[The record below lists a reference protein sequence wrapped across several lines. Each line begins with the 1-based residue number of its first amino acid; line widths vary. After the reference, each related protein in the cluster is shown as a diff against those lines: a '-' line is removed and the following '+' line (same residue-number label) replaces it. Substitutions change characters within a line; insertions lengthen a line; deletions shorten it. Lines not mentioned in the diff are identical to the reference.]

1 MVSGF
6 SRRITAEVS
15 GGIRMSDKKKT
26 FIGGVLLGV
35 AAAFLVL
42 CGGYYLYYGV
52 FPFSDS
58 AISGETGRKAVTIQR
73 LMEEKYLDGVDE
85 NLMAEGM
92 YAGMVASLEDPYSG
106 YYSPEQYQDL
116 MESTE
121 GKYQGIGLS
130 MMKDTETGEVTVQE
144 VYQDSPA
151 QEAGIQA
158 GDQLLELNGET
169 IADMELDQ
177 LASLLQNG
185 EEATLTLLREGS
197 EEPVTVT
204 VQAAEVEMTVVT
216 GRMLENQIGYIRI
229 SRFTD
234 GTPEQFE
241 TLYQSFQEQ
250 GMSGLIIDLRDNPG
264 GLLDAVCSTLEQ
276 ILPEGLIVYT
286 EDKDGNRVEHTG
298 EGNTPIQIPLT
309 VLINENSASAAE
321 IFAGAVKDYQ
331 VGTLVGTTTFGKGI
345 VQETYALEDGSAV
358 KLTIAKYYTPS
369 GINIHGTGIT
379 PDVEVEW
386 PEDQEPLESDFD
398 FSDLSQEEWLSRD
411 PQMKKAVE
419 TVEAAML

>member
-1 MVSGF
+1 MIKKRHLSGEF
-6 SRRITAEVS
+6 FWGWRPLFWFCAEDIICIMAYFLFQ
-15 GGIRMSDKKKT
+15 IR
-26 FIGGVLLGV
+26 
-35 AAAFLVL
+35 
-42 CGGYYLYYGV
+42 
-52 FPFSDS
+52 

-85 NLMAEGM
+85 DLMAEGM

-197 EEPVTVT
+197 EDSVTVT

-234 GTPEQFE
+234 GTPEQFD

-298 EGNTPIQIPLT
+298 EGNTADSDTADSI
-309 VLINENSASAAE
+309 
-321 IFAGAVKDYQ
+321 
-331 VGTLVGTTTFGKGI
+331 
-345 VQETYALEDGSAV
+345 
-358 KLTIAKYYTPS
+358 
-369 GINIHGTGIT
+369 
-379 PDVEVEW
+379 
-386 PEDQEPLESDFD
+386 DQ
-398 FSDLSQEEWLSRD
+398 
-411 PQMKKAVE
+411 
-419 TVEAAML
+419 